1 MLLKISNFVCF
12 PIGFIGAMMW
22 NSAFRKGTQ
31 DNYDNLT
38 FLEKMGYLDKFKK
51 EDGFA
56 ESFGTLWIWYGPK
69 ATLPDEGYVAVVNT
83 HKFITGK
90 VPK

>member
-1 MLLKISNFVCF
+1 MLLKIRNFVCF

-38 FLEKMGYLDKFKK
+38 FLEKMAWYIIKGKFNEKK
-51 EDGFA
+51 
-56 ESFGTLWIWYGPK
+56 
-69 ATLPDEGYVAVVNT
+69 
-83 HKFITGK
+83 
-90 VPK
+90 